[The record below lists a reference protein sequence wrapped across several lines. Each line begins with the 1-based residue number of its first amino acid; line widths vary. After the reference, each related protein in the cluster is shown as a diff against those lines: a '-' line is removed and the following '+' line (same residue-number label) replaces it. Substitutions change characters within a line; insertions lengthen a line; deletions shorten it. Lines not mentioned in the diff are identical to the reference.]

1 WCFYTFVIV
10 ALVIIGIQGGLIML
24 IALIKNTFLGMSQ
37 PRKRLTHR
45 VTALAIVIAPG
56 ATAGFGLNM
65 LIGYAY
71 PKMLILRNKK
81 NGLLND
87 LGSIWLYNIIKQAL
101 DWFLDLFSFISH
113 EIEFCVAYKYSLW
126 DK

>member
-1 WCFYTFVIV
+1 VEARDQT
-10 ALVIIGIQGGLIML
+10 LHLI
-24 IALIKNTFLGMSQ
+24 FLYMPYQSYKFNSQ